1 MIETKFK
8 QTEVGQIPMDWDV
21 YCLETISDIKTG
33 PFGSSLHA
41 SDYVRYGTPIITV
54 EHLGEPYILHAT
66 NIPLVGERDKK
77 RLAQYSL
84 RTGDIV
90 YSRVGSVDRNSVV
103 TEQEEGWLFSGRLL
117 RVRNTFGYNASYL
130 GYHLNSYS
138 AKQRIISAA
147 VGLGMPSINTKI
159 LGEHSVILPKD
170 INEQARIAEAL
181 SDVDKLI
188 RELDTLIEKKRSIM
202 QGTMQEL
209 LTARRRLPEFNEQ
222 WKSMTFED
230 IGALIRGVGFSP
242 EQSSHKHKRGSMP
255 LLRANNIKNNS
266 LIFNELIYVS
276 DDCVKHTQVLREAD
290 ILICTANGSS
300 NLVGKSVIIPQIEN
314 FTFGAFMTILRCHD
328 KRIAKYIIYFMRSS
342 SYRKQI
348 TDLLCGSA
356 INNINSRQLYTI
368 SVQCPSN
375 IDEMNEIASVLS
387 DMDTEIE
394 ELEAKR
400 DKYIAVR
407 QGMMQQLLTGKIRL
421 I

>member
-1 MIETKFK
+1 MMETKFK
-8 QTEVGQIPMDWDV
+8 QTELGLIPMDWAV
-21 YCLETISDIKTG
+21 FRLGTISDIKTG

-66 NIPLVGERDKK
+66 NTPLVGERDKK

-170 INEQARIAEAL
+170 VNEQTRIAEAL

-209 LTARRRLPEFNEQ
+209 LTAHCRLP
-222 WKSMTFED
+222 
-230 IGALIRGVGFSP
+230 GFVHPWRNTLVEKCCKITTGES
-242 EQSSHKHKRGSMP
+242 
-255 LLRANNIKNNS
+255 N
-266 LIFNELIYVS
+266 
-276 DDCVKHTQVLREAD
+276 TQD
-290 ILICTANGSS
+290 
-300 NLVGKSVIIPQIEN
+300 QIESGIYP
-314 FTFGAFMTILRCHD
+314 F
-328 KRIAKYIIYFMRSS
+328 YIRSATVMRSN
-342 SYRKQI
+342 SYIFDCEGVITIGDGQI
-348 TDLLCGSA
+348 GKVFHYVNGKFDLHQRCYLMYDFDDIDVKFFYFLFSFFFYNRVIALSA
-356 INNINSRQLYTI
+356 KATVDSVRRNMIVKMKINIPSTMQEQKAIANI
-368 SVQCPSN
+368 
-375 IDEMNEIASVLS
+375 LS
-387 DMDTEIE
+387 DMNDGIE
-394 ELEAKR
+394 AIEAKR